1 MKSFDIHNQTRFIFG
16 EGSISQLGELAAS
29 YRPRCVLVV
38 SDRGIM
44 EAGHDAAALQSL
56 HDAGIK
62 VASFHDFA
70 ENPTSEMVD
79 AGVRKAAEVKPDL
92 LVGLGGGSSM
102 DCCKG
107 INFVYSCGGRIHDYH
122 GVGKATSDML
132 PMIAIPTTGGTG
144 SEAQSFA
151 LISDAETHVKM
162 ACGDKRAACRIAI
175 LDPKLTLTQPEA
187 VTALTGIDAISHAI
201 ETYVSKRRNL
211 ISTTYSRR
219 AFGLLA
225 RGFSRVLTQ
234 PTDLEARCLMQMG
247 ACLAGMAIETSML
260 GAAHATA
267 NPLTARHDI
276 THGQAVGMMLPAVIR
291 MNGKVH
297 ADWYAELMREVDPAV
312 CEQEAPDRLA
322 EMVVGWLREA
332 DLKISLDELSI
343 PTEGIETYVQ
353 DALKQW
359 TGTFNPVPLDAQ
371 RARDLYLSTVS
382 ESVR

>member
-1 MKSFDIHNQTRFIFG
+1 MQSFDIHNQTRFIFG

-70 ENPTSEMVD
+70 ENPTSEMVE

-175 LDPKLTLTQPEA
+175 LDPELTLTQPEA

-201 ETYVSKRRNL
+201 ETYVSTRRNL

-234 PTDLEARCLMQMG
+234 PTDMEARCLMQMG

-291 MNGKVH
+291 MNGTVH
-297 ADWYAELMREVDPAV
+297 ADWYAELMREVDPTV
-312 CEQEAPDRLA
+312 SEQEAPDRLA
-322 EMVVGWLREA
+322 EMVVEWLREA

-343 PTEGIETYVQ
+343 PTEGIDTYVQ